1 MTTDPTRDPRGT
13 HDHHDPH
20 DTGDTRPLSVDGPAP
35 EAPRFGDPVSPDPVP
50 RDLSPDPQVEERSGR
65 HPLSI
70 SYLVAGLVFLGVAAS
85 WALRQAGVVDA
96 GDSSWLFPLT
106 LVVVGAIGLVA
117 SLASSARRG

>member
-1 MTTDPTRDPRGT
+1 MSTD
-13 HDHHDPH
+13 
-20 DTGDTRPLSVDGPAP
+20 DTRPIPSPTDEQQPTVEHEAGERAP
-35 EAPRFGDPVSPDPVP
+35 DEHVP
-50 RDLSPDPQVEERSGR
+50 EERGGR